1 MGADRTD
8 RPEPTARRV
17 TVSEAAGL
25 LGITPE
31 AVRMRIKR
39 GTLTSERRDGR
50 VFVLLGP
57 DRPTEHT
64 TERTD
69 PTDHRDEL
77 IAHLR
82 SEVEAWREAARRKD
96 HLLAAALE
104 RIPALEAPQ
113 EARESPVS
121 PGPSDTPTPAPE
133 EAQEAAEPPRDR
145 TNRLQQELLETRQL
159 LEDERSRP
167 WWRRWFG
174 G

>member
-1 MGADRTD
+1 
-8 RPEPTARRV
+8 
-17 TVSEAAGL
+17 
-25 LGITPE
+25 
-31 AVRMRIKR
+31 MRIKR
-39 GTLTSERRDGR
+39 DTLRSERRDGR

-77 IAHLR
+77 IAHLK

-104 RIPALEAPQ
+104 RIPALEA
-113 EARESPVS
+113 S
-121 PGPSDTPTPAPE
+121 
-133 EAQEAAEPPRDR
+133 PRDAPGAP
-145 TNRLQQELLETRQL
+145 TAG
-159 LEDERSRP
+159 EDEPGGVETPGDRERPAQRP
-167 WWRRWFG
+167 WWRRVFG

>member
-1 MGADRTD
+1 
-8 RPEPTARRV
+8 
-17 TVSEAAGL
+17 
-25 LGITPE
+25 
-31 AVRMRIKR
+31 MRIKR

-77 IAHLR
+77 IAHLK

-104 RIPALEAPQ
+104 RIPAIEA
-113 EARESPVS
+113 
-121 PGPSDTPTPAPE
+121 
-133 EAQEAAEPPRDR
+133 PPRDAPGVP
-145 TNRLQQELLETRQL
+145 TAG
-159 LEDERSRP
+159 EDEPGGIETPGDRERPAQRP
-167 WWRRWFG
+167 WWRRVFG

>member
-77 IAHLR
+77 IAHLK

-104 RIPALEAPQ
+104 RIPAIEAP
-113 EARESPVS
+113 AS
-121 PGPSDTPTPAPE
+121 GAT
-133 EAQEAAEPPRDR
+133 
-145 TNRLQQELLETRQL
+145 
-159 LEDERSRP
+159 DERGPHQTVEEEPGRASPRPADAGPQTAPQRPWRP
-167 WWRRWFG
+167 WWRRMFG
-174 G
+174 N

>member
-1 MGADRTD
+1 MGEG
-8 RPEPTARRV
+8 RPEPTDRRV

-39 GTLTSERRDGR
+39 DTLTSERRDGR

-69 PTDHRDEL
+69 PTDHRDRDRDEL
-77 IAHLR
+77 IAQLR
-82 SEVEAWREAARRKD
+82 SEVEAWREEARRKD

-104 RIPALEAPQ
+104 RIPAIEAPASPEKRESDLTASEAPQ
-113 EARESPVS
+113 RGDIPDRPA
-121 PGPSDTPTPAPE
+121 GP
-133 EAQEAAEPPRDR
+133 
-145 TNRLQQELLETRQL
+145 
-159 LEDERSRP
+159 ERRP
-167 WWRRWFG
+167 WWRRVFG